1 MANLL
6 LICPQANRDIYE
18 KDGLYY
24 YPAKIYTLQAMS
36 KKIPAIPVI
45 TLPEKFGKGILVGK
59 VSKDNATSF
68 SDPAHSHRHDF
79 HFFILQEE
87 GRSQIE
93 IDFKKYQLK
102 KASIAYIHPSQV
114 HLMTKIENAGL
125 YLVAVSNENLDPRY
139 LHLLEEMVPAS
150 PLSLKTADFFILA
163 QAVQLSINIFERKD
177 DKLYST
183 LLKDS
188 CNTLVGLIVSQY
200 LKQSE
205 PATGLSRF
213 EIVTRE
219 FRQALEQHFVQ
230 YKRPS
235 DYAKLL
241 NISASYLNECVRNV
255 TGSSVSHHIQQ
266 RVILEAKRM
275 LYHSGKS
282 VKEISAELG
291 FEDYPY
297 FSRLFTKVT
306 GMTAL
311 TFRNKNLD

>member
-1 MANLL
+1 MVRKVN
-6 LICPQANRDIYE
+6 P
-18 KDGLYY
+18 
-24 YPAKIYTLQAMS
+24 
-36 KKIPAIPVI
+36 IPII
-45 TLPEKFGKGILVGK
+45 TLPKTFDKGILIGK
-59 VSKDNATSF
+59 VTAGNTPEFA
-68 SDPAHSHRHDF
+68 DPTHSHRHDF

-102 KASIAYIHPSQV
+102 NTAVVYIHPSQV
-114 HLMTKIENAGL
+114 HLMTKVENAGL

-139 LHLLEEMVPAS
+139 LKLLEEMVPAN
-150 PLSLKTADFFILA
+150 PLSLKTTEFSIIA
-163 QAVQLSINIFERKD
+163 QAVQLSINLFERKD
-177 DKLYST
+177 DRLYPT
-183 LLKDS
+183 ILKDS
-188 CNTLVGLIVSQY
+188 CNALVGLIVSKY
-200 LKQSE
+200 LEKSE
-205 PATGLSRF
+205 PASGLSRF
-213 EIVTRE
+213 EIVTKQ
-219 FRQALEQHFVQ
+219 FRQALEVYFTK

-235 DYAKLL
+235 DYANVL
-241 NISASYLNECVRNV
+241 NISSAYLNECVKTV
-255 TGSSVSHHIQQ
+255 TGLPVSYHIQH

-275 LYHSGKS
+275 LYHSDKS